1 MIRVL
6 VFYTLIFLSC
16 FAVNLQSAEQD
27 PQGVADL
34 AVSNILFDY
43 DGSSEFASY
52 KVSDSGFVDIIFAR
66 DMPEKLYGEILTK
79 LQNNKEISGVL
90 SSNTGP
96 ACGLW

>member
-1 MIRVL
+1 MIRAI
-6 VFYTLIFLSC
+6 VFYSFILFSF
-16 FAVNLQSAEQD
+16 FAGNLQSAEQD

-52 KVSDSGFVDIIFAR
+52 KVNDSGFVDIIFAR

-79 LQNNKEISGVL
+79 LQNSKDISGVL

>member
-1 MIRVL
+1 MIRAL
-6 VFYTLIFLSC
+6 VFYWFLFISL
-16 FAVNLQSAEQD
+16 FSLNLQAAEQD

-79 LQNNKEISGVL
+79 LQNSKEISGVL
-90 SSNTGP
+90 SSNSGP